1 MSNMSYCRFENTAR
15 DLRDCLDAI
24 ENREIY
30 DISSYEVDALT
41 ELLDLCNSVLAHK
54 DEIERAVDSYEEEEE
69 NSFDEDTDLEST

>member
-41 ELLDLCNSVLAHK
+41 ELLDLCNSILANK
-54 DEIERAVDSYEEEEE
+54 YEIERAVDSYEEEEE
-69 NSFDEDTDLEST
+69 NSFDEDTYLEST

>member
-41 ELLDLCNSVLAHK
+41 ELLDLCKSVLAHK

-69 NSFDEDTDLEST
+69 NSFDEDTYLEST